1 MWSPESWKPVF
12 DHILWQQAMAPGF
25 FDWSIHAAQATRFQG
40 ATATPEQS
48 MFNLAVGVVLL
59 PGLLMISP
67 QWRPFL
73 EVDAAAVRPFDTE
86 T

>member
-1 MWSPESWKPVF
+1 
-12 DHILWQQAMAPGF
+12 
-25 FDWSIHAAQATRFQG
+25 
-40 ATATPEQS
+40 

-67 QWRPFL
+67 QWRLFL
-73 EVDAAAVRPFDTE
+73 EVDAAAVRPFDAE